1 MFTRHGSRNLNIW
14 APLASLALV
23 ALFATPA
30 LLRASFEGLV
40 GGSAAL
46 FVLVTVLSLISGSRE
61 GLTTFSLLPSASQS
75 GPKLGAKVCR
85 EYVLTAEDR
94 ILGSWHGRAHGS
106 LAEFTRVAGQRA

>member
-30 LLRASFEGLV
+30 LRASFAGLV

-61 GLTTFSLLPSASQS
+61 GVSAGAGLAWKSMTFSWVA
-75 GPKLGAKVCR
+75 V
-85 EYVLTAEDR
+85 V
-94 ILGSWHGRAHGS
+94 GRMFS
-106 LAEFTRVAGQRA
+106 SIP

>member
-30 LLRASFEGLV
+30 LRASFAGLV

-61 GLTTFSLLPSASQS
+61 GLTTFFAASFS
-75 GPKLGAKVCR
+75 EPIRAKVR
-85 EYVLTAEDR
+85 SKGLPR
-94 ILGSWHGRAHGS
+94 IRSHGRGS
-106 LAEFTRVAGQRA
+106 DLRLVAWPR

>member
-14 APLASLALV
+14 ALLASLALV

-30 LLRASFEGLV
+30 LRASFAGLV

-46 FVLVTVLSLISGSRE
+46 FVLVTVLSLISDSRE